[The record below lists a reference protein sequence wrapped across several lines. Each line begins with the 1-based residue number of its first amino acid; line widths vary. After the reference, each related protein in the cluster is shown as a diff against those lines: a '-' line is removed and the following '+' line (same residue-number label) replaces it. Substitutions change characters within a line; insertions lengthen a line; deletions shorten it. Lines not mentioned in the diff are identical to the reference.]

1 MGDTGNDIITNCNSI
16 MLQNNKKIPGIFS
29 DELEKAYN
37 EKHGKGKGKLTKEAY
52 MENEDARIKAKE
64 ERTGIKQLRWY
75 ELEYEYIIINGF
87 LLTLFI
93 MKCFIII

>member
-1 MGDTGNDIITNCNSI
+1 

-64 ERTGIKQLRWY
+64 ERTGIKQLR
-75 ELEYEYIIINGF
+75 
-87 LLTLFI
+87 
-93 MKCFIII
+93 